1 MAGLSTATR
10 SFWRGAEPVAIEV
23 NGRSGALLHRDGVP
37 STILTMT
44 ASKEVV
50 HKVMWVWNPR
60 KIAAFLDSR
69 SRFTTA
75 PDPVAD
81 GG

>member
-1 MAGLSTATR
+1 MAEPATATR
-10 SFWRGAEPVAIEV
+10 KFWRGAEQVVIEG
-23 NGRSGALLHRDGVP
+23 NGRSGVLLRRDGVP
-37 STILTMT
+37 STILTTT
-44 ASKEVV
+44 ASKEGV

-60 KIAAFLDSR
+60 KIAAFRDSR